1 MMNFI
6 SMADLTYDDIIGILK
21 RAEALKEE
29 RKRWEL
35 SDHLKNKSLA
45 MIFEKPSTRTRVSF
59 ETAMADLGGHALYL
73 DWQNLQ
79 LGRGETIED
88 STQVLSRYVHGMV
101 IRANDHK
108 TVVQFAKYSKVPI
121 INGLSD
127 IEHPCQSLA
136 DLLTIYE
143 SKGTFADLKFG
154 WIGDGNNVCN
164 SSILA
169 GALTG
174 MDVVVASP
182 KGYEP
187 NEAVVKRAVELGG
200 DIKITHEPEEA
211 ARDAD
216 VLYTDVWVSMG
227 DEGQKKRKMR
237 DFQGFQINADIVKMA
252 KDDVIVMHCLPAHRG
267 EEITADIIDGP
278 HSVIFEQAENRLHV
292 QKALL
297 VRLLG

>member
-1 MMNFI
+1 MNFI
-6 SMADLTYDDIIGILK
+6 SMADLTYDDIIGILEM
-21 RAEALKEE
+21 AEELKEE
-29 RKRWEL
+29 RKRGEL

-59 ETAMADLGGHALYL
+59 ETAMVDLGGHALYL
-73 DWQNLQ
+73 NWQDIQ
-79 LGRGETIED
+79 LGRGETIKD
-88 STQVLSRYVHGMV
+88 STQVLSRYVHGVV
-101 IRANDHK
+101 IRANAHK
-108 TVVQFAKYSKVPI
+108 TVVQFAKHSKVPI
-121 INGLSD
+121 INGLTD
-127 IEHPCQSLA
+127 IEHPCQSIA

-143 SKGTFADLKFG
+143 SKGDFADLKFG

-174 MDVVVASP
+174 MDVVVACP
-182 KGYEP
+182 EGYEP
-187 NEAVVKRAVELGG
+187 NEAVVKRAEELGG
-200 DIKITHEPEEA
+200 DIKITHEPGEA

-227 DEGQKKRKMR
+227 DESQKKRKMH
-237 DFQGFQINADIVKMA
+237 DFQGFQIDADIVEMA
-252 KDDVIVMHCLPAHRG
+252 KDDVIVMHCLPANRG
-267 EEITADIIDGP
+267 EEITSDIIDGP

-297 VRLLG
+297 IKLMV